1 MPCTPN
7 RWRRQLI
14 SNLVSKPVRDR
25 DLPAQFSRDAR
36 SVHARATDRRRGGAG
51 VGGYLFSLFDAEGAT
66 GLNIYRMFV
75 AVVGSVVVLVGRGGM
90 RRARRFDPARG
101 SRRASTGLRTNPY

>member
-1 MPCTPN
+1 MRDQCT
-7 RWRRQLI
+7 R
-14 SNLVSKPVRDR
+14 
-25 DLPAQFSRDAR
+25 AQP
-36 SVHARATDRRRGGAG
+36 TGAGAALG
-51 VGGYLFSLFDAEGAT
+51 VGGYLLSLFDAEGAT